1 MVVVVCMITALQ
13 VHDGVMQGPEGP
25 DDANGAFATPEVA
38 AAAGLVAAAAA
49 GGSGGSNSSGL
60 RQRWNMFRQ
69 RYQQQQRQGMG
80 PDDAGADDQEGEPG
94 RTDGAL
100 VLHWQAQQ
108 PVWGGVGGVSG
119 YR

>member
-1 MVVVVCMITALQ
+1 MQ
-13 VHDGVMQGPEGP
+13 VHDAILQGPEGP

-49 GGSGGSNSSGL
+49 AAGGSGGSSGGL
-60 RQRWNMFRQ
+60 RQRWNLFRQ
-69 RYQQQQRQGMG
+69 RYQQQQRQALG
-80 PDDAGADDQEGEPG
+80 PDDAGADDQEGAPG
-94 RTDGAL
+94 PAEGAL
-100 VLHWQAQQ
+100 VLHWPAQQ